1 MCIRDRYNNG
11 VGAAVVRFPFGEY
24 TRTLA
29 ANTGRSCWFWNVDT
43 LDWKTKNVQS
53 NISAVLDNA
62 EGGQIVL
69 MHDIHETTVTA
80 CQTIIPELK
89 NRGFELVT
97 VQELA
102 ASRGYEAEAGVTY
115 YGFTDRNIEN
125 NTVTDRSRS
134 DIAD

>member
-1 MCIRDRYNNG
+1 M
-11 VGAAVVRFPFGEY
+11 FPALLY
-24 TRTLA
+24 CL
-29 ANTGRSCWFWNVDT
+29 
-43 LDWKTKNVQS
+43 
-53 NISAVLDNA
+53 
-62 EGGQIVL
+62 
-69 MHDIHETTVTA
+69 
-80 CQTIIPELK
+80 LK